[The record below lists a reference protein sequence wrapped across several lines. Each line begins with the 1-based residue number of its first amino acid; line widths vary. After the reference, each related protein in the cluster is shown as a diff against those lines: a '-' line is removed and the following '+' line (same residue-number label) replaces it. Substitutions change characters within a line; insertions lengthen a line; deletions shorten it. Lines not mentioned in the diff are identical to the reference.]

1 MHGINGM
8 TKHTKIELDQ
18 IEMVDDLRTIWP
30 DEARNFTPWLS
41 ESENL
46 EQLGEAIGRNLQ
58 LSETESSV
66 GAFSVDILA
75 TTEDDDGVKTVII
88 ENQLTE
94 TNHDHLGKLI
104 TYAAGK
110 KAQIIVWIV
119 EEARNEHQ
127 QAIQWLNEHTDE
139 DMGFYLV
146 QIKVLRIGQSRPA
159 VKFELIEKPNEW
171 ERKMRSNKNLTE
183 TKALQLRYW
192 DAFVEYLQ
200 NQEEFK
206 KYFRIPET
214 KPQHWLTLRAGSASF
229 AVGCLVNTQRKV
241 IGTELTVWNRDFYDY
256 LSAHKQDFE
265 REIGHELI
273 WHGEGKHTLRIYV
286 ETPGNI
292 KGTEKGWNEFFSWY
306 CEMASKFLISARKY
320 LETFNQNNR
329 KR

>member
-1 MHGINGM
+1 MYGINGM

-46 EQLGEAIGRNLQ
+46 ELLGEAIGRNLQ

-192 DAFVEYLQ
+192 DAFVLRLSDY
-200 NQEEFK
+200 
-206 KYFRIPET
+206 ET
-214 KPQHWLTLRAGSASF
+214 NNKASIRQ
-229 AVGCLVNTQRKV
+229 VTTQK
-241 IGTELTVWNRDFYDY
+241 
-256 LSAHKQDFE
+256 
-265 REIGHELI
+265 
-273 WHGEGKHTLRIYV
+273 
-286 ETPGNI
+286 
-292 KGTEKGWNEFFSWY
+292 
-306 CEMASKFLISARKY
+306 
-320 LETFNQNNR
+320 
-329 KR
+329 

>member
-46 EQLGEAIGRNLQ
+46 ELLGEAIGRNLQ

-110 KAQIIVWIV
+110 KAQLIVWIV
-119 EEARNEHQ
+119 EVMWGTKNGP
-127 QAIQWLNEHTDE
+127 L
-139 DMGFYLV
+139 GLV
-146 QIKVLRIGQSRPA
+146 
-159 VKFELIEKPNEW
+159 
-171 ERKMRSNKNLTE
+171 
-183 TKALQLRYW
+183 
-192 DAFVEYLQ
+192 
-200 NQEEFK
+200 
-206 KYFRIPET
+206 
-214 KPQHWLTLRAGSASF
+214 
-229 AVGCLVNTQRKV
+229 
-241 IGTELTVWNRDFYDY
+241 
-256 LSAHKQDFE
+256 
-265 REIGHELI
+265 
-273 WHGEGKHTLRIYV
+273 
-286 ETPGNI
+286 
-292 KGTEKGWNEFFSWY
+292 EKGLS
-306 CEMASKFLISARKY
+306 SS
-320 LETFNQNNR
+320 TF
-329 KR
+329 

>member
-1 MHGINGM
+1 M
-8 TKHTKIELDQ
+8 
-18 IEMVDDLRTIWP
+18 
-30 DEARNFTPWLS
+30 
-41 ESENL
+41 
-46 EQLGEAIGRNLQ
+46 
-58 LSETESSV
+58 

-241 IGTELTVWNRDFYDY
+241 IGTELTV
-256 LSAHKQDFE
+256 
-265 REIGHELI
+265 
-273 WHGEGKHTLRIYV
+273 
-286 ETPGNI
+286 
-292 KGTEKGWNEFFSWY
+292 
-306 CEMASKFLISARKY
+306 
-320 LETFNQNNR
+320 
-329 KR
+329 